1 MDIRLG
7 KNLFLH
13 KKQQMEITVEKN
25 KVYDFAMAL
34 TARIGAASDNYLQ
47 VAITKDNYPML
58 DVYLSE
64 AIVGAES
71 FLRKKLAG
79 SNNINMLPEE
89 EEVKIRFKED
99 LNVDESVHTVIAS
112 CRRVYMASVVAA
124 SWLLTTP
131 SSSLSETYSAAAL
144 SHLKEAYN
152 AITQKQEP
160 YLGEDN
166 YQTRKNDDVIARRGI
181 RISDKEVIFL
191 KSDDGSDLS
200 VPASTYKENILTS
213 K

>member
-1 MDIRLG
+1 
-7 KNLFLH
+7 
-13 KKQQMEITVEKN
+13 MEITIEKN

-34 TARIGAASDNYLQ
+34 TARIGTASDNYLQ

-99 LNVDESVHTVIAS
+99 LNVDKSVHNVIAS
-112 CRRVYMASVVAA
+112 CLRLYMAYFVAA
-124 SWLLTTP
+124 SWLLATP
-131 SSSLSETYSAAAL
+131 ASSHSEAYSAAAL

-152 AITQKQEP
+152 SITQKQEP

-166 YQTRKNDDVIARRGI
+166 YETRKNDDVIARYVM
-181 RISDKEVIFL
+181 RINEKEVIFL
-191 KSDDGSDLS
+191 KSDDESDLS
-200 VPASTYKENILTS
+200 VPESTYKKNVLTS

>member
-1 MDIRLG
+1 
-7 KNLFLH
+7 
-13 KKQQMEITVEKN
+13 MEITVEKN

-79 SNNINMLPEE
+79 SNNVNMLPEE

-99 LNVDESVHTVIAS
+99 LNVDESVHNVIAS
-112 CRRVYMASVVAA
+112 CLRLYMAYFVAA

-144 SHLKEAYN
+144 SHLKDTYN
-152 AITQKQEP
+152 AISQKKEL
-160 YLGEDN
+160 YLEEED
-166 YQTRKNDDVIARRGI
+166 YETRKNDDVIARRGI
-181 RISDKEVIFL
+181 RISEKEVIFL